1 MKMPTRTEIIDE
13 LRGVLKG
20 PRPLA
25 DALLAPLVFVTV
37 YAIAGLT
44 AGAVLAVA
52 SGIVIA
58 FVRLLRKSPVRF
70 AVAGLAGTAAA
81 ASFAVWSGSAEA
93 FFIPGIISGVLTA
106 FIALI
111 SIMARKP
118 MVAWTS
124 MLVRR
129 WPAGWYWHPR
139 VRPAYTEVTWV
150 WLAFFA
156 GRAALQW
163 NLANQGDLTALAG
176 VRLIGGWPALVVLLI
191 VTYIYGTARLAR
203 LGGPSVE
210 EFRSRAPQPWTGQRR
225 GF

>member
-1 MKMPTRTEIIDE
+1 MPTRAEIIGE
-13 LRGVLKG
+13 LRSVLSG

-25 DALLAPLVFVTV
+25 DALLAPLVFVTT
-37 YAIAGLT
+37 YALAGLT
-44 AGAVLAVA
+44 AGAILAVA
-52 SGIVIA
+52 SGVTIA
-58 FVRLLRKSPVRF
+58 LIRLLRGSPVRF

-81 ASFAVWSGSAEA
+81 AGFAVWSGSAEA
-93 FFIPGIISGVLTA
+93 FFVPGIVSGALTA

-129 WPAGWYWHPR
+129 WPARWYWHPR
-139 VRPAYTEVTWV
+139 VRPAYTEVTWA
-150 WLAFFA
+150 WFAFFA
-156 GRAALQW
+156 VRTGLQW
-163 NLANQGDLTALAG
+163 NLAARGEVAALAG
-176 VRLIGGWPALVVLLI
+176 ARLIGGWPALIVLLI
-191 VTYIYGTARLAR
+191 ASYWYGTARLAR

-210 EFRSRAPQPWTGQRR
+210 EFRDGAPPPWTGQRR

>member
-1 MKMPTRTEIIDE
+1 M
-13 LRGVLKG
+13 LG

-25 DALLAPLVFVTV
+25 DALLAPLVFVTFLCDRR
-37 YAIAGLT
+37 IECRGDP
-44 AGAVLAVA
+44 AVA
-52 SGIVIA
+52 SGVAIA
-58 FVRLLRKSPVRF
+58 LVRLLRKSTVRF
-70 AVAGLAGTAAA
+70 AVAGLAGTVAA
-81 ASFAVWSGSAEA
+81 ASFALWSGSAEA
-93 FFIPGIISGVLTA
+93 FFVPGIVSGALTA

-111 SIMARKP
+111 SIMARRP

-124 MLVRR
+124 MLMRR

-139 VRPAYTEVTWV
+139 VRPAYTEITWL

-163 NLANQGDLTALAG
+163 NLASRGELEALAG
-176 VRLIGGWPALVVLLI
+176 VRLIGGWPALIALLV
-191 VTYIYGTARLAR
+191 VTYIYGVARLQR

-210 EFRSRAPQPWTGQRR
+210 EFRTGTPEPWTGQRR